1 MAPALAMDGK
11 AGYDDFRLHLD
22 DTFDTQSGDKRQ
34 LLIDIMSAI
43 PHNIVTWY
51 KDNIYSSKLAGLLYE
66 KIESESNPVIK
77 HVLINLVVYEQPEHW
92 DGVVRKYME
101 KVDKR
106 SFYFGDT
113 LSSLRIM
120 YAKGAVSDSN
130 IAKTKTLILL
140 GYTKL
145 ASNDNKMNPSMIRK
159 LAPDVLPQR
168 RSDNEEYD

>member
-1 MAPALAMDGK
+1 
-11 AGYDDFRLHLD
+11 
-22 DTFDTQSGDKRQ
+22 
-34 LLIDIMSAI
+34 
-43 PHNIVTWY
+43 
-51 KDNIYSSKLAGLLYE
+51 
-66 KIESESNPVIK
+66 
-77 HVLINLVVYEQPEHW
+77 
-92 DGVVRKYME
+92 ME
-101 KVDKR
+101 NVDKR
-106 SFYFGDT
+106 YFYFGDT